1 MKKIPLYLSSCEFP
15 STAIARVCLAVAKT
29 NFEVAWQCRNRRNA
43 TGADL
48 DCSPRAFLSLTVCQA
63 PRHCILLQSP

>member
-1 MKKIPLYLSSCEFP
+1 MKKIPMYLSSCEFP
-15 STAIARVCLAVAKT
+15 STAIARVCPAVAKT
-29 NFEVAWQCRNRRNA
+29 HFEAVWQCRNPGNP

-48 DCSPRAFLSLTVCQA
+48 NCSPWAFLSLTVRQA

>member
-1 MKKIPLYLSSCEFP
+1 MKKLRLYLSSYEFL

-29 NFEVAWQCRNRRNA
+29 NFEAAWQWRHPGNA

-48 DCSPRAFLSLTVCQA
+48 NCSPWAFLSLTVRQA

>member
-1 MKKIPLYLSSCEFP
+1 MKKIRLYLSSCEFP
-15 STAIARVCLAVAKT
+15 STSIARVCPTIAKT
-29 NFEVAWQCRNRRNA
+29 NFEAAWQYRNPGNA

-48 DCSPRAFLSLTVCQA
+48 NCSPWAVLSLTPRQA